1 MGAGETAEGHRI
13 EPLARETGIP
23 HAVEIFHSGA
33 VERHWE
39 KTGKLHR
46 WDGAVAALK
55 TTKKP
60 PMTPGRADL
69 LVGDGI
75 TKARQDRFEPLD
87 QLGCISLFFGV
98 VVAGGKPLPGLHG

>member
-1 MGAGETAEGHRI
+1 MGAGKPTEGDSVQA
-13 EPLARETGIP
+13 LAGETGIT
-23 HAVEIFHSGA
+23 HAIEVAHTGA

-46 WDGAVAALK
+46 WDGAVTALK

-69 LVGDGI
+69 FVGDGTRSVKWDPVYWI
-75 TKARQDRFEPLD
+75 PL
-87 QLGCISLFFGV
+87 
-98 VVAGGKPLPGLHG
+98 